1 MFLLFFQMSGLS
13 LKSFYSKSTPCIPP
27 HLRKKNHSD
36 VECRIFDFDVSDAE
50 EKDEEKFDEL
60 QDIRSQVQEHEE
72 VDSSEEQ

>member
-1 MFLLFFQMSGLS
+1 MFLLFSDES
-13 LKSFYSKSTPCIPP
+13 VKSFYSKSTPCIPP

-50 EKDEEKFDEL
+50 EKDEEKFDEI

-72 VDSSEEQ
+72 VGSSEEQ